1 MNTTQPERK
10 VKIQHLE
17 KNHDIT
23 VPADIMIK
31 DLKTRLTAKIGN
43 FDPDYKLVHK
53 DKDLIDF

>member
-17 KNHDIT
+17 KTHDIT

-43 FDPDYKLVHK
+43 FDPEYKLVHK